1 MSLQVTNEDIL
12 RYFFLNA
19 VAAATLTASKSREI
33 NSSHD
38 GISEW
43 PDPCISEM
51 TSLVDT
57 ALKAV
62 GVSKSSAQEASSSAV
77 MNTYSRF
84 PLTLVRGKGC
94 WVWDDHGNR
103 YLDAVAG
110 IATDTLGHSDRVMRR
125 SLHRQLRRI
134 QHVSNLYRIP
144 EQEELASWLVHN
156 SCADS
161 AFFCSSGAEAN
172 EAAIKLARKH
182 GHHRRDIERPVIL
195 TAAASFHGRT
205 LAAVTATGQP
215 KYHKGFEPVVEGF
228 DYFTYNDI
236 DSFEAALQKHEADG
250 PKVAAVLI
258 EPLQGEGGVNP
269 GDRTFF
275 QTIRERCSER
285 NILLILDEVQVGMGR
300 SGRLWGYQQLG
311 IEPDAFTLAKGLGG
325 GHAIGALLVK
335 AEADLFQPGDHAST
349 FGGNPFACRAGLTV
363 AREIERRGLLQHV
376 EQRGAQLQQG
386 LELLVERYPNLFE
399 GSRGWGLLQGLVLRD
414 NSDFTAPQLA
424 AAAIDQRLLL
434 VAAGPKVLRMVPP
447 LVMTRR
453 EVQQLLERLD
463 ATFANAG

>member
-1 MSLQVTNEDIL
+1 
-12 RYFFLNA
+12 
-19 VAAATLTASKSREI
+19 
-33 NSSHD
+33 
-38 GISEW
+38 
-43 PDPCISEM
+43 M
-51 TSLVDT
+51 TGLVDT
-57 ALKAV
+57 ALRTV
-62 GVSKSSAQEASSSAV
+62 GVTRPSADTASANAV
-77 MNTYSRF
+77 MNTYNRF

-94 WVWDDHGNR
+94 WVWDNRGHR

-125 SLHRQLRRI
+125 NLHRQLRRI

-144 EQEELASWLVHN
+144 EQEELADWLVQH

-161 AFFCSSGAEAN
+161 VFFCNSGAEAN

-182 GHHRRDIERPVIL
+182 GHQRRNIERPVIL

-215 KYHKGFEPVVEGF
+215 KYHQGFEPVVEGF
-228 DYFTYNDI
+228 DYFDYNDI
-236 DSFEAALQKHEADG
+236 RSFETALQKHEAQG

-269 GDRTFF
+269 GDHAFF
-275 QTIRERCSER
+275 QTLRQHCNER

-300 SGRLWGYQQLG
+300 SGRLWGYEQLG

-325 GHAIGALLVK
+325 GHAIGALLVN
-335 AEADLFQPGDHAST
+335 AQADVFKPGDHAST

-376 EQRGAQLQQG
+376 EQRGIQLREG
-386 LELLVERYPNLFE
+386 LELLIERYPDLFE
-399 GSRGWGLLQGLVLRD
+399 GTRGWGLLQGLVLRE
-414 NSDFTAPQLA
+414 NSKRNAAQLA
-424 AAAIDQRLLL
+424 AAAIEQRLLL
-434 VAAGPKVLRMVPP
+434 VAAGPRVLRMVPP
-447 LVMTRR
+447 LVISRR

-463 ATFANAG
+463 ATLATAA

>member
-1 MSLQVTNEDIL
+1 
-12 RYFFLNA
+12 
-19 VAAATLTASKSREI
+19 
-33 NSSHD
+33 
-38 GISEW
+38 
-43 PDPCISEM
+43 
-51 TSLVDT
+51 
-57 ALKAV
+57 
-62 GVSKSSAQEASSSAV
+62 

-94 WVWDDHGNR
+94 WVWDDRGNR

-182 GHHRRDIERPVIL
+182 GHHRRNIERPVIL

-228 DYFTYNDI
+228 DYFQYNDI
-236 DSFEAALQKHEADG
+236 GSFEAALQKHEAEG

-269 GDRTFF
+269 GDHDFF

-300 SGRLWGYQQLG
+300 SGRLWGYEQLG

-335 AEADLFQPGDHAST
+335 AAADLFQPGDHAST

-376 EQRGAQLQQG
+376 EQRGAQLRQG
-386 LELLVERYPNLFE
+386 LEVLVERYPILFE
-399 GSRGWGLLQGLVLRD
+399 GSRGWGLLQGLVLRE

-424 AAAIDQRLLL
+424 AAAIERRLLL
-434 VAAGPKVLRMVPP
+434 VAAGPRVLRMVPP
-447 LVMTRR
+447 LVITRR
-453 EVQQLLERLD
+453 EVQQLLQRLD
-463 ATFANAG
+463 ATFTTTL

>member
-1 MSLQVTNEDIL
+1 
-12 RYFFLNA
+12 
-19 VAAATLTASKSREI
+19 
-33 NSSHD
+33 
-38 GISEW
+38 
-43 PDPCISEM
+43 M
-51 TSLVDT
+51 TGLVDT
-57 ALKAV
+57 ALQAV
-62 GVSKSSAQEASSSAV
+62 GVSKPSAQAASASAV

-94 WVWDDHGNR
+94 WVWDDKGNR

-182 GHHRRDIERPVIL
+182 GHHRRDIERPMIL

-434 VAAGPKVLRMVPP
+434 VAAGPRVLRMVPP

>member
-1 MSLQVTNEDIL
+1 
-12 RYFFLNA
+12 LNA
-19 VAAATLTASKSREI
+19 VAAATSTASKPIEI
-33 NSSHD
+33 NSGND

-43 PDPCISEM
+43 PDSCISEM
-51 TSLVDT
+51 TGLVDT
-57 ALKAV
+57 ALQAV
-62 GVSKSSAQEASSSAV
+62 GVSKPSAQAASASAV

-94 WVWDDHGNR
+94 WVWDDKGNR

-434 VAAGPKVLRMVPP
+434 VAAGPRVLRMVPP

>member
-1 MSLQVTNEDIL
+1 
-12 RYFFLNA
+12 
-19 VAAATLTASKSREI
+19 
-33 NSSHD
+33 
-38 GISEW
+38 
-43 PDPCISEM
+43 M
-51 TSLVDT
+51 TGLVDT
-57 ALKAV
+57 ALQAV
-62 GVSKSSAQEASSSAV
+62 GVSKPSAQAASASAV

-94 WVWDDHGNR
+94 WVWDDQGNR

-110 IATDTLGHSDRVMRR
+110 IATDTLGHSDCVMRR

-434 VAAGPKVLRMVPP
+434 VAAGPRVLRMVPP